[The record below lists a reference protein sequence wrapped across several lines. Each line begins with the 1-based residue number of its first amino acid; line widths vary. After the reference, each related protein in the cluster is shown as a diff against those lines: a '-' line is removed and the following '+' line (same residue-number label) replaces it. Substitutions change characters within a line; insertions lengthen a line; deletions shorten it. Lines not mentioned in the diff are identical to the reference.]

1 MRHFPSNPDSLKN
14 DPVTLV
20 DEEGTCWV
28 LHRKRLDLRAVRR
41 LVGGAAIPL
50 VWGDMGGIGP
60 RPTTA
65 AERPGLW
72 SLVKGAYKGPGG
84 TWATGRYLAHE
95 FRTGAGRRMV
105 YVEDH

>member
-1 MRHFPSNPDSLKN
+1 
-14 DPVTLV
+14 
-20 DEEGTCWV
+20 
-28 LHRKRLDLRAVRR
+28 
-41 LVGGAAIPL
+41 
-50 VWGDMGGIGP
+50 MGGIGP

-84 TWATGRYLAHE
+84 PWATGRYLAHE